1 LFSLSSL
8 SPHLLHLHLCVP
20 VIGYLQT
27 RRRDGDERQRERER
41 DWVMNG
47 ELYSFIMGTPQVFIP
62 DLFSDSG
69 KKRGNYFH
77 LLMEKLFS

>member
-1 LFSLSSL
+1 M
-8 SPHLLHLHLCVP
+8 
-20 VIGYLQT
+20 
-27 RRRDGDERQRERER
+27 RDRERER

-69 KKRGNYFH
+69 KKKG
-77 LLMEKLFS
+77 KLFSFVDGEIIFIGRR